1 MLRPLCFSNLLLH
14 TGCLENEAVSV
25 QDDSQLQEVYGTHIA
40 RSGTGGIW
48 QASAEQKSP
57 PIQKLYLHHHK
68 HILCISLRVFLD
80 VYIVKNF
87 LQ

>member
-1 MLRPLCFSNLLLH
+1 M
-14 TGCLENEAVSV
+14 

-57 PIQKLYLHHHK
+57 PIQKLYLHCHK
-68 HILCISLRVFLD
+68 HVLYICLRVFFD
-80 VYIVKNF
+80 VYIVKKF
-87 LQ
+87 ISFFYIRRGRQW